1 MAARPEPERAGDM
14 VPGLHFCQV
23 GSGPRRGI
31 ARSQGRQARG
41 GPVVR
46 AQAVGLTSEWPFV
59 SSPFVT

>member
-1 MAARPEPERAGDM
+1 M

-31 ARSQGRQARG
+31 ARSQGRQVRG

-59 SSPFVT
+59 SGPFVT